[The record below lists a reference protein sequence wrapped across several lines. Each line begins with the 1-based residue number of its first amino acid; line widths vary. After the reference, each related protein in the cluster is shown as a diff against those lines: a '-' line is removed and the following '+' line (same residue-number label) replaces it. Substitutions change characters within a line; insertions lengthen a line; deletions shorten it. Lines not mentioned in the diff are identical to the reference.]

1 MTVLVLDGGERSSLT
16 MVRSLGRRRIDVHV
30 GEYYRFSLS
39 SFSKYCKKSI
49 LYPNPQISM
58 ESFIKGVQEI
68 LEKESYEMILSSRE
82 VTTLPISYYK
92 KKLEKHAIVPFPNWE
107 KMEYTVDKMKTFKL
121 AEELNIPMPKTY
133 YVKDI
138 AELYEIRNNIE
149 FPVVVKPR
157 SKTTWVND
165 KPIML
170 KVTKRNY
177 VHDFESLAK
186 ISEEIFN
193 KTGKMPLIQEYIPGD
208 GYGVEV
214 LLNDGEVRALFM
226 HRRLREYP
234 ITGGASTFRE
244 SVYRD
249 DLKEYALRIMEALNW
264 HGVAMVEF
272 KLDKRD
278 NTPKLME
285 INGRFW
291 GSLALSIAA
300 GVDFPYLLY
309 KMFTEGDV
317 EPVLEYKTEV
327 KCRWLLPGDIL
338 WFISALKNKK
348 NRLNAIREFFRFKD
362 IHYDILSREDPLP
375 TIGAVRTMIHQSW
388 EVVTGTRNISGEVKN

>member
-1 MTVLVLDGGERSSLT
+1 
-16 MVRSLGRRRIDVHV
+16 
-30 GEYYRFSLS
+30 
-39 SFSKYCKKSI
+39 
-49 LYPNPQISM
+49 
-58 ESFIKGVQEI
+58 
-68 LEKESYEMILSSRE
+68 
-82 VTTLPISYYK
+82 
-92 KKLEKHAIVPFPNWE
+92 
-107 KMEYTVDKMKTFKL
+107 
-121 AEELNIPMPKTY
+121 
-133 YVKDI
+133 
-138 AELYEIRNNIE
+138 
-149 FPVVVKPR
+149 VKPR